1 MNQML
6 VNQIAIS
13 GNTTLGYTDVS
24 VVVINNLSFG
34 EPLHYAVKPINSVIG
49 MRKQGAVVN
58 WDPNI

>member
-1 MNQML
+1 MNQMF

-13 GNTTLGYTDVS
+13 GNTTLGYNDWS
-24 VVVINNLSFG
+24 VVVISFG
-34 EPLHYAVKPINSVIG
+34 EPLQYAVKPINSVIG